1 MEEMNIRE
9 FVKIKSDRLNYED
22 FIMGPK
28 DFTIVRL
35 AKKIDQ
41 GTPKL
46 LIFFEGFES
55 TPYWPS
61 KGMIKCLSS
70 MDGWGNAEFPQWI
83 GRRMRLFGEPTV
95 VYAGKEMGG
104 IQISHISDIKSE
116 YTTKITLRRGLR
128 IDFTIEPMAS
138 TVKSPAP
145 QYPSELFTEKLPA
158 MRQAIAD
165 GKMDATKVIAHCEK
179 TGKLTDEQ
187 KAAISA
193 PITEE
198 AAQ

>member
-28 DFTIVRL
+28 EFTISRL
-35 AKKIDQ
+35 AKKVDQ
-41 GTPKL
+41 GTPRL

-61 KGMIKCLSS
+61 KGMIKCLSNPE
-70 MDGWGNAEFPQWI
+70 GWGESPFSEWI
-83 GRRMRLFGEPTV
+83 GRRITLFGEPTV

-104 IQISHISDIKSE
+104 IQISHISHIKSAF
-116 YTTKITLRRGLR
+116 TTKITLRRGLR
-128 IDFTIEPMAS
+128 IDFTIEPLAELQQSMY
-138 TVKSPAP
+138 PAD
-145 QYPSELFTEKLPA
+145 QFDGNLA
-158 MRQAIAD
+158 AWRAAIAAK
-165 GKMDATKVIAHCEK
+165 KMTAEQVIQRAEAK
-179 TGKLTDEQ
+179 GKLTNEQ

-198 AAQ
+198 PQQ